1 VEAVM
6 QKRDDARA
14 WAIRDRTIVP
24 PQRIHARAMRANPTE
39 AEKKLWRY
47 LRNRL
52 AKTGTHFR
60 RQVQIGRY
68 IADFASHQAKL
79 IIEVDGGQHDE
90 RAASD
95 AKRTRLFEANGY
107 RVLRY
112 WNNDVLS
119 NVDGVLE
126 DIQRALTSTPTPD
139 PSPQGG
145 GEARGTDGAR

>member
-1 VEAVM
+1 MKAMMSRRGEN
-6 QKRDDARA
+6 RT
-14 WAIRDRTIVP
+14 WAHRDRAIVP
-24 PQRIHARAMRANPTE
+24 PQRARARSMRANPTD
-39 AEKKLWRY
+39 AERKLWLH
-47 LRNRL
+47 LRHRL
-52 AKTGTHFR
+52 IGSGTHFR

-68 IADFASHQAKL
+68 IADFVSHKAKL
-79 IIEVDGGQHDE
+79 IIEVDGGQHVE

-95 AKRTRLFEANGY
+95 ADRTKLFEANGY

-119 NVDGVLE
+119 NIDGVLD

-145 GEARGTDGAR
+145 GE